1 MKVDFSNYLF
11 HASSWGNLMIGSKTG
26 DVMGETCKK
35 YLMQCYVEAK
45 YGRKKDFTNKYIE
58 KGLAVEEDSITLYSR
73 VKRKFYK
80 KNDQRLS
87 NAYITGELDSFEGDA
102 VLKATSII
110 EAKSSWDIHTFYSVM
125 ASPINKIYEWQCQ
138 GYMALSGAREA
149 KLVYCLVDTP
159 EPLINDAKRKLQWQ
173 MGVIDPNASPEYQEA
188 CLQIE
193 KEMIFSDIPIEE
205 RYIEFT
211 IKREDDKIL
220 EGYERVKLCR
230 EFLNKLP

>member
-26 DVMGETCKK
+26 ETMGETCKK

-73 VKRKFYK
+73 VKKKFYK

-87 NAYITGELDSFEGDA
+87 NAYLTGEPDSFEGDSI
-102 VLKATSII
+102 LKAVTII
-110 EAKSSWDIHTFYSVM
+110 DVKSSWDIHTFYAVLGVGL
-125 ASPINKIYEWQCQ
+125 NKIYEYQLQ
-138 GYMALSGAREA
+138 GYMALSGAKEA

-159 EPLINDAKRKLQWQ
+159 DPLINDAKRKLQWQ
-173 MGVIDPNASPEYQEA
+173 MGVIDPDANPDYQEA

-193 KEMIFSDIPIEE
+193 KEMIFTDIPIEE

-211 IKREDDKIL
+211 LHRDDKKIL
-220 EGYERVKLCR
+220 EGYEQVKFCR